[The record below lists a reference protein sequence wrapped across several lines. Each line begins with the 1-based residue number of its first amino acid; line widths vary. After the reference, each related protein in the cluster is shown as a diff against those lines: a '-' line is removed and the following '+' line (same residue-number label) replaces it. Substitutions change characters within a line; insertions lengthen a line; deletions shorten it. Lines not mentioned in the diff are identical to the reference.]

1 MVANVGYLIY
11 INPMK
16 SFIWAIC
23 VLVSFNCLADG
34 LPSSRDKLNEEY
46 RKVKGEY
53 STSQKDLTK
62 FLKVVDGFRAA
73 GASIV
78 EANALPIE
86 KSTLPLKNYPSDARK
101 DPGKASYELKMKNLN
116 NILKSF
122 NQKINAFKSP
132 TALTPEDIRTVDQYI
147 KLLSD
152 AIEAH
157 HNACLNI
164 RH

>member
-1 MVANVGYLIY
+1 
-11 INPMK
+11 MK
-16 SFIWAIC
+16 LFMGLVCMFIS
-23 VLVSFNCLADG
+23 LNCLADG

-46 RKVKGEY
+46 RKAKGEY
-53 STSQKDLTK
+53 SKSQKDSVQ
-62 FLKVVDGFRAA
+62 FLKAVEGFCAV

-78 EANALPIE
+78 EANGLPIQ
-86 KSTLPLKNYPSDARK
+86 KSTLPISNYPSDARR
-101 DPGKASYELKMKNLN
+101 DPGKSSYDVKMRNHN

-122 NQKINAFKSP
+122 NQKISSFKSP
-132 TALTPEDIRTVDQYI
+132 SALSPADIRVVDQYI
-147 KLLSD
+147 RTLGE

>member
-1 MVANVGYLIY
+1 MKAFIYSVCLLI
-11 INPMK
+11 
-16 SFIWAIC
+16 S
-23 VLVSFNCLADG
+23 LNCLADG

-46 RKVKGEY
+46 RRVKGEY
-53 STSQKDLTK
+53 SKSQKDLPL
-62 FLKVVDGFRAA
+62 FLKAVEGFCAV
-73 GASIV
+73 GTSIV
-78 EANALPIE
+78 EANGLPIQ
-86 KSTLPLKNYPSDARK
+86 KSTLPLSNYPSDARK
-101 DPGKASYELKMKNLN
+101 EPGKSSYDVKMKNHN

-122 NQKINAFKSP
+122 NQKISSFKSP
-132 TALTPEDIRTVDQYI
+132 TALTPEDIRSVDQYI

>member
-1 MVANVGYLIY
+1 
-11 INPMK
+11 MK

-23 VLVSFNCLADG
+23 TLITLNCLADG
-34 LPSSRDKLNEEY
+34 LPSSRDKLNEEC
-46 RKVKGEY
+46 RKANGEY
-53 STSQKDLTK
+53 STSKKDLTK
-62 FLKVVDGFRAA
+62 FLQAVEKFRAV
-73 GASIV
+73 GTSII

-101 DPGKASYELKMKNLN
+101 DPGKTSYELKMKNHSN
-116 NILKSF
+116 TLKFF
-122 NQKINAFKSP
+122 NQKISSFKSP
-132 TALTPEDIRTVDQYI
+132 TTLSAEDIRTVDQYI
-147 KLLSD
+147 KTLGE